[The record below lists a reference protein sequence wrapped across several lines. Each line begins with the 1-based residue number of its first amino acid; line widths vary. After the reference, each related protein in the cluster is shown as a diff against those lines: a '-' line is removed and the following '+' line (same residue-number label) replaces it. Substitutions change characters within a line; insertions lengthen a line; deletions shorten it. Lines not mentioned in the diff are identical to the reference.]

1 MAYAPVKIANRELSL
16 AELRKPLAGACAVS
30 LEAEAQQAIA
40 ASHQVIADLI
50 RGDRAIYGVNTGFG
64 KLAKARIAMSD
75 LGQLQINLV
84 RSHAAG
90 TGETLDLRTIR
101 LIMLLK
107 LASLARGYSGIQPAT
122 ARALAELIN
131 RDIMP
136 VIPAQGSVGASG
148 DLAPLA
154 HLALVLIGE
163 GAAWVEGRRVS
174 GRDALRAAQIEP
186 LTLGPKEGLA
196 LLNGTQVS
204 TAIALHALVDAERI
218 MQAAVVAGAM
228 SLDAIKGSD
237 TPFDPRIHA
246 IRPHPGQIMLAGAYR
261 RLLLGSAIRASH
273 LVGDDKVQD
282 PYSFRCQP
290 QVMGAALDTLR
301 HASRTLLLEANSVS
315 DNPLVFAADGEVLSG
330 GNFHAEPVA
339 FAADMMALAIAEIG
353 SISERRIAEL
363 TDTTISELPPF
374 LVQEPGLNSGYM
386 IAHVTAAA
394 LASENKMLAHPAS
407 IDSLPTS
414 ANQEDHVSMAT
425 HGALRLHRMNANT
438 EGIIAIELL
447 AAAEGLDFRR
457 PLKSS
462 QPLELAHELIRSK
475 IPRRLKD
482 REFSGDIEIVRSLIR
497 GEEFASLTGPLLE

>member
-1 MAYAPVKIANRELSL
+1 
-16 AELRKPLAGACAVS
+16 
-30 LEAEAQQAIA
+30 
-40 ASHQVIADLI
+40 
-50 RGDRAIYGVNTGFG
+50 
-64 KLAKARIAMSD
+64 
-75 LGQLQINLV
+75 
-84 RSHAAG
+84 
-90 TGETLDLRTIR
+90 
-101 LIMLLK
+101 
-107 LASLARGYSGIQPAT
+107 
-122 ARALAELIN
+122 
-131 RDIMP
+131 
-136 VIPAQGSVGASG
+136 
-148 DLAPLA
+148 
-154 HLALVLIGE
+154 
-163 GAAWVEGRRVS
+163 
-174 GRDALRAAQIEP
+174 
-186 LTLGPKEGLA
+186 
-196 LLNGTQVS
+196 
-204 TAIALHALVDAERI
+204 
-218 MQAAVVAGAM
+218 
-228 SLDAIKGSD
+228 
-237 TPFDPRIHA
+237 
-246 IRPHPGQIMLAGAYR
+246 
-261 RLLLGSAIRASH
+261 
-273 LVGDDKVQD
+273 
-282 PYSFRCQP
+282 
-290 QVMGAALDTLR
+290 MGAALDTLR

-330 GNFHAEPVA
+330 GNFHADPVA

-363 TDTTISELPPF
+363 TDTTMSELPPF